1 MKASV
6 ITIIVAFG
14 LLNVLIFMGVLKLE
28 HEIEEQEWREMME
41 KGENDE

>member
-14 LLNVLIFMGVLKLE
+14 LLNVLIFVGVLKLE
-28 HEIEEQEWREMME
+28 REIEEQEWREMME
-41 KGENDE
+41 KREEDE